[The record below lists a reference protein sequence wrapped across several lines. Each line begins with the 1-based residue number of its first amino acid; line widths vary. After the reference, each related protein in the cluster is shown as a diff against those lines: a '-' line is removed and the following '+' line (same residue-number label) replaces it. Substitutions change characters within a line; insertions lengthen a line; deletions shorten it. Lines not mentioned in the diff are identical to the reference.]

1 MININIT
8 SKLTSSI
15 IMFLMVFNLYGQG
28 SLQFNRVIKAE
39 FDDTNASGLLG
50 KTVGTI
56 NVPANKVLKIE
67 FASLHLTRSNS
78 GNEIYNPTIGVS
90 DDGKSF
96 MMVSDYMIWVPLDVP
111 GRTIKFPLWLSAGNH
126 DVIVRLNGN
135 TLDFKAVISG
145 IEFNIIP

>member
-90 DDGKSF
+90 DDGK
-96 MMVSDYMIWVPLDVP
+96 VS
-111 GRTIKFPLWLSAGNH
+111 
-126 DVIVRLNGN
+126 
-135 TLDFKAVISG
+135 
-145 IEFNIIP
+145 